1 MIVIDIAQTR
11 GSLLRHPSCAIIRII
26 IELSMAKSS
35 QIVPGTVRLLT
46 SDQPRQVKLSTGG
59 AFDATSLVI
68 DPAPIRSPEALNT
81 MFMHSAST
89 VFRHSGCSPVISKAD
104 RPFVSHPSY
113 SHTKRLIYRDYGRPY
128 PPIQL
133 LAQRLGGGPS
143 AFAPACK
150 REGLASTPSHH
161 QSNEMNS
168 MVENSAK
175 IGLCLKSA
183 PSDASADSGIYQQ
196 AMEGNL
202 GAVIGFVVNTH
213 PLATPQASSH
223 SGIASSHWSTTIQ
236 SNSELQAFPY
246 HTESLSQSYQCIPST
261 ITFPPTQTAFSRS
274 NLQRRSPVHDLT
286 TPLRDAVE
294 LRSTPHTQ
302 QSLSLQPNRQLEAPP
317 FSIPDVLFH
326 RTSSMESG
334 RSYHPSSWVMHA
346 STMSQCF
353 NDLFKHGANG
363 ATSAS
368 DHL

>member
-11 GSLLRHPSCAIIRII
+11 GNLLRHPSCEIIRII
-26 IELSMAKSS
+26 IELSTTQSS

-46 SDQPRQVKLSTGG
+46 SDQPRQVKISTGG
-59 AFDATSLVI
+59 AFDSTSLVI
-68 DPAPIRSPEALNT
+68 DPAPIRGPEALNT
-81 MFMHSAST
+81 VLMHTAST
-89 VFRHSGCSPVISKAD
+89 VCRHSGCSPVISKAD
-104 RPFVSHPSY
+104 QPSVSHPSY
-113 SHTKRLIYRDYGRPY
+113 SHTKRLMLRDSGRPY

-133 LAQRLGGGPS
+133 LAQGLGGGPS

-150 REGLASTPSHH
+150 REGFASTPSHR

-168 MVENSAK
+168 VVGNSAQL
-175 IGLCLKSA
+175 GLCRKSS
-183 PSDASADSGIYQQ
+183 PSDASTDSGIYQQ
-196 AMEGNL
+196 AMADNL
-202 GAVIGFVVNTH
+202 DAVIGFIVNTH
-213 PLATPQASSH
+213 PLAAPQASSH
-223 SGIASSHWSTTIQ
+223 SVIASSHWSTTIQ

-246 HTESLSQSYQCIPST
+246 HTESLSQSYQCVPST

-274 NLQRRSPVHDLT
+274 NLPHRSPVHDLT

-294 LRSTPHTQ
+294 LRSIPHIQ
-302 QSLSLQPNRQLEAPP
+302 QSLFFQPNRQREAPP
-317 FSIPDVLFH
+317 CGIPDVLFH
-326 RTSSMESG
+326 RTPSTESG
-334 RSYHPSSWVMHA
+334 TSTPWVVHA